1 MNRNDR
7 IVALTRELFTDDHI
21 VRLAEVFGQTPDKVA
36 EMLQRSNTYGSRDVF
51 LLRVLKLVQEHGLMD
66 EALAAIQDE
75 KDLLKASLRQSR
87 PTVGR
92 EKEIADR
99 MAARRSQGSHRP
111 RHWVFHRGCLPRL
124 LSPRAPRDTCPY
136 GLRRAF
142 RATFAARDQPRE
154 VDHVRHHPL

>member
-99 MAARRSQGSHRP
+99 MAAGE
-111 RHWVFHRGCLPRL
+111 
-124 LSPRAPRDTCPY
+124 AK
-136 GLRRAF
+136 A
-142 RATFAARDQPRE
+142 AIARDIGCSTEAVSRAYYR
-154 VDHVRHHPL
+154 HVRPGTPVHTD